1 MQLKDNYTLQKVGEE
16 YVLLAQDSL
25 QVDFSKV
32 ITLNETA
39 ADIWQY
45 IKNQNFDIQT
55 IITYL
60 TNNYDVD
67 IETAQADAQEM
78 IDSLLSIGAII
89 RSINYP
95 LTPHPP

>member
-39 ADIWQY
+39 ADIWQH

-60 TNNYDVD
+60 TNNYNVD

-89 RSINYP
+89 
-95 LTPHPP
+95 H

>member
-45 IKNQNFDIQT
+45 ITNQNFDIQT

-60 TNNYDVD
+60 TNNYNVD

-89 RSINYP
+89 R
-95 LTPHPP
+95 

>member
-55 IITYL
+55 IINYL
-60 TNNYDVD
+60 TNNYNVD

-89 RSINYP
+89 R
-95 LTPHPP
+95 

>member
-1 MQLKDNYTLQKVGEE
+1 MQLKDNYTLQKVGEK

-60 TNNYDVD
+60 TNNYNVD

-89 RSINYP
+89 R
-95 LTPHPP
+95 